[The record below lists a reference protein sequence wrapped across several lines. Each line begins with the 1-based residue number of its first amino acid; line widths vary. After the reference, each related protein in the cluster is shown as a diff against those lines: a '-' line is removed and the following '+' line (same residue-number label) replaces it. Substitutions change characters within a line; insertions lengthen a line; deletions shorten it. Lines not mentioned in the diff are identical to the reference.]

1 MSEDKRNIIREKAMN
16 FSVRM
21 YHLNEFLIEKRKY
34 SIADQVFRS
43 GTSIGANLSEAV
55 RAESEQDFVHKYG
68 IALKEAEETLYWL
81 ELSQRVELI
90 DTRLYESLRSDCEE
104 LIKLAT
110 SIILSVLRKIKN
122 GKPHNY
128 NS

>member
-1 MSEDKRNIIREKAMN
+1 MSEDKRNIIREKSMN

-90 DTRLYESLRSDCEE
+90 DARLYESLRYDCEE

-122 GKPHNY
+122 GKSHD
-128 NS
+128 S

>member
-21 YHLNEFLIEKRKY
+21 YHLNELLIEKRKY

-90 DTRLYESLRSDCEE
+90 DTRLYESLRYDCEE

-122 GKPHNY
+122 GKPHN
-128 NS
+128 

>member
-1 MSEDKRNIIREKAMN
+1 MSEGKHNIIREKAMN

-90 DTRLYESLRSDCEE
+90 DTRLYESLRYDCEE

-122 GKPHNY
+122 GKPY

>member
-90 DTRLYESLRSDCEE
+90 DTRLYESLRYDCEE

-122 GKPHNY
+122 GKPHNWL
-128 NS
+128 

>member
-81 ELSQRVELI
+81 ELSQSVELI
-90 DTRLYESLRSDCEE
+90 DTRPYESLRYDCEE

-110 SIILSVLRKIKN
+110 SIILSVLRKMKN
-122 GKPHNY
+122 GKPHN
-128 NS
+128 S

>member
-122 GKPHNY
+122 GKPHN
-128 NS
+128 S

>member
-110 SIILSVLRKIKN
+110 SIILSVLKKIKN
-122 GKPHNY
+122 GKPHN
-128 NS
+128 S

>member
-90 DTRLYESLRSDCEE
+90 DARLYESLRYDCEE

-122 GKPHNY
+122 GKPHN
-128 NS
+128 

>member
-90 DTRLYESLRSDCEE
+90 DTRLYESLRYDCEE

-122 GKPHNY
+122 GKPN

>member
-90 DTRLYESLRSDCEE
+90 DTRLYESLRYDCEE

-122 GKPHNY
+122 GKPHDWL
-128 NS
+128 

>member
-90 DTRLYESLRSDCEE
+90 DARLYESLRYDCEE

-122 GKPHNY
+122 GKSHD
-128 NS
+128 S

>member
-90 DTRLYESLRSDCEE
+90 DARLYESLRYDCEE

-122 GKPHNY
+122 AKPHN
-128 NS
+128 S

>member
-90 DTRLYESLRSDCEE
+90 DTLLYESLRYDCEE

-122 GKPHNY
+122 GKPHN
-128 NS
+128 S

>member
-90 DTRLYESLRSDCEE
+90 DARLYESLRYDCEE

-122 GKPHNY
+122 SKPHN
-128 NS
+128 S

>member
-55 RAESEQDFVHKYG
+55 RTESEQDFVHKYG

-90 DTRLYESLRSDCEE
+90 DTRLYESLRYDCEE

-122 GKPHNY
+122 GKPHN
-128 NS
+128 S

>member
-81 ELSQRVELI
+81 EVSQRVELI
-90 DTRLYESLRSDCEE
+90 DTRLYESLRYDCEE

-110 SIILSVLRKIKN
+110 SIILSVLRKMKN
-122 GKPHNY
+122 GKPHN
-128 NS
+128 S

>member
-43 GTSIGANLSEAV
+43 DTSIGANLSEAV

-90 DTRLYESLRSDCEE
+90 DARLYESLRYDCEE

-110 SIILSVLRKIKN
+110 SIILSVLKKIKN
-122 GKPHNY
+122 GKPHN
-128 NS
+128 S

>member
-43 GTSIGANLSEAV
+43 GTSIKANLSEAV

-90 DTRLYESLRSDCEE
+90 DTRFYESLRYDCEE

-122 GKPHNY
+122 GKPHN
-128 NS
+128 S

>member
-43 GTSIGANLSEAV
+43 GTSIGPIFPK
-55 RAESEQDFVHKYG
+55 Q
-68 IALKEAEETLYWL
+68 
-81 ELSQRVELI
+81 
-90 DTRLYESLRSDCEE
+90 
-104 LIKLAT
+104 
-110 SIILSVLRKIKN
+110 
-122 GKPHNY
+122 
-128 NS
+128 

>member
-90 DTRLYESLRSDCEE
+90 DTRLYESLRYDCEE

-122 GKPHNY
+122 GKPHN
-128 NS
+128 

>member
-1 MSEDKRNIIREKAMN
+1 MSEDKRNVIREKAMN

-21 YHLNEFLIEKRKY
+21 YHLNEFLTEKRKY

-43 GTSIGANLSEAV
+43 GTSIGANLSKAV
-55 RAESEQDFVHKYG
+55 RTESDQDFVHKYG

-81 ELSQRVELI
+81 ELSHRVELI
-90 DTRLYESLRSDCEE
+90 DARLYESLRYDCEE

-110 SIILSVLRKIKN
+110 SIILAVLRKIKS
-122 GKPHNY
+122 GKLHN
-128 NS
+128 S

>member
-55 RAESEQDFVHKYG
+55 RAESDQDFVHKYG

-90 DTRLYESLRSDCEE
+90 DTRLYESLRYDCEE

-122 GKPHNY
+122 GKPHN
-128 NS
+128 S

>member
-90 DTRLYESLRSDCEE
+90 DTRLYESLRYDCEE

-122 GKPHNY
+122 GKPHN
-128 NS
+128 S

>member
-90 DTRLYESLRSDCEE
+90 DTRLYESLRYDCEE

-110 SIILSVLRKIKN
+110 SIILSVLRKNKEWQA
-122 GKPHNY
+122 
-128 NS
+128 S

>member
-90 DTRLYESLRSDCEE
+90 DARLYESLRYDCEE

-110 SIILSVLRKIKN
+110 SISLSVLRKIKN
-122 GKPHNY
+122 CKPHN
-128 NS
+128 S

>member
-34 SIADQVFRS
+34 SIADQVFRF

-90 DTRLYESLRSDCEE
+90 DTRLYESLRYDCEE

-122 GKPHNY
+122 GKPHN
-128 NS
+128 S

>member
-90 DTRLYESLRSDCEE
+90 DTRLYESLRYDCEE

-110 SIILSVLRKIKN
+110 SIILSVLRKMKN
-122 GKPHNY
+122 GKPHN
-128 NS
+128 S

>member
-81 ELSQRVELI
+81 ELSQSVELI
-90 DTRLYESLRSDCEE
+90 DTRLYESLRYDCEE

-122 GKPHNY
+122 GKPHN
-128 NS
+128 S

>member
-16 FSVRM
+16 FSVRI

-90 DTRLYESLRSDCEE
+90 DTRLYESLRYDCEE

-122 GKPHNY
+122 GKSHD
-128 NS
+128 S

>member
-21 YHLNEFLIEKRKY
+21 YDLNEFLIEKRKY

-90 DTRLYESLRSDCEE
+90 DTRLYESLRYDCEE

-122 GKPHNY
+122 GKPHN
-128 NS
+128 S

>member
-90 DTRLYESLRSDCEE
+90 DTRLYESLRYDCEE

-122 GKPHNY
+122 GKSHD
-128 NS
+128 S

>member
-1 MSEDKRNIIREKAMN
+1 MSEDKHNIIREKAMN

-90 DTRLYESLRSDCEE
+90 DTRLYESLRYDCEE

-122 GKPHNY
+122 GKPHN
-128 NS
+128 S

>member
-1 MSEDKRNIIREKAMN
+1 MSEDKRNIIREKSMN

-90 DTRLYESLRSDCEE
+90 DTRLYESLRYDCEE

-122 GKPHNY
+122 GKPHN
-128 NS
+128 S

>member
-55 RAESEQDFVHKYG
+55 RAESDQDFVHKYG

-81 ELSQRVELI
+81 ELSHRVELI
-90 DTRLYESLRSDCEE
+90 DARLYESLRYDCEE

-110 SIILSVLRKIKN
+110 SIILSVLRKIKS
-122 GKPHNY
+122 GKPHN
-128 NS
+128 S

>member
-90 DTRLYESLRSDCEE
+90 DTRLYESLRYDCEE

-122 GKPHNY
+122 AKPHN
-128 NS
+128 S

>member
-1 MSEDKRNIIREKAMN
+1 MSEDKRNVIREKAMN

-21 YHLNEFLIEKRKY
+21 YHLNEFLTEKRKY

-55 RAESEQDFVHKYG
+55 RAESDQDFVHKYG
-68 IALKEAEETLYWL
+68 IVLKEAEETLYWL
-81 ELSQRVELI
+81 ELSHRVELI
-90 DTRLYESLRSDCEE
+90 DARLYESLRYDCEE

-110 SIILSVLRKIKN
+110 SITLSVLRKIKS
-122 GKPHNY
+122 GKLHN
-128 NS
+128 

>member
-55 RAESEQDFVHKYG
+55 RTESEQDFVHKYG

-90 DTRLYESLRSDCEE
+90 DTRLYESLRYDCEE

-110 SIILSVLRKIKN
+110 SIILSVLRKMKN
-122 GKPHNY
+122 GKPHN
-128 NS
+128 S

>member
-90 DTRLYESLRSDCEE
+90 DTRLYESLRYDCEE

-110 SIILSVLRKIKN
+110 SISLSVLRKIKN
-122 GKPHNY
+122 CKPHN
-128 NS
+128 S